1 MHKITKTSMLAA
13 INSKKFLCLN
23 HYVGLWYGQTSWI
36 LYEIFA
42 HGKKKTG
49 ICITFAFI
57 SAGHRHVK
65 DVIGWYCFHY
75 RYYALEVSYFKSSLD
90 RKLLE
95 SLWNKYWVN
104 TLSSS
109 SLLTVSPVQGNPT
122 VYLLCPYNLGGG
134 GDQDFFFLPCMWTAT
149 WYAFRRWHR
158 PNMAFPRCSSFSESC
173 EWSNPIL
180 ARDFKA
186 DHCLLKIES
195 KLRWC

>member
-134 GDQDFFFLPCMWTAT
+134 GGSRFFFFCHVCDLPPGMLLEGDIDLT
-149 WYAFRRWHR
+149 WLFLDAVLFLNHV
-158 PNMAFPRCSSFSESC
+158 NGQIQS
-173 EWSNPIL
+173 
-180 ARDFKA
+180 
-186 DHCLLKIES
+186 
-195 KLRWC
+195 